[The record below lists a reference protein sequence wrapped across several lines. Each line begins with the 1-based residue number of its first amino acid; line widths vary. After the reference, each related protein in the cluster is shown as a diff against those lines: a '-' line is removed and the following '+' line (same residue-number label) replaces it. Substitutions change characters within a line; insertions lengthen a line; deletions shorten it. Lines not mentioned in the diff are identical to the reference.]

1 MALAPEHRERESR
14 WRIAIDDAR
23 QALRGAG
30 VWAHRILLAG
40 EWTWLRISVWSA
52 GSIALVLTAAVLWL
66 YFLDWNT
73 MRGPVSRYASMR
85 LGRTVR
91 IDGNLSVSLFSLTP
105 RVSASD
111 VTIANPGWAHTP
123 QAAVIPHLVFSF
135 RLLPLL
141 LTGDTVLPL
150 VQFDRPNIVVLRQ
163 SDGRIN
169 WDFGGG
175 HTGWNLPPINRFLVR
190 DGHIRIDDR
199 VRKLLFIGAVSSE
212 ETAGAG
218 QSAFSLIGDGSL
230 NGNKFAA
237 EVRGGPL
244 INVDETRPYHFAAK
258 IRSGATHVTADGS
271 VTHPFHLGQFTTVA
285 TLSGANLSDLYYLTG
300 LALPRTAA
308 YRITGMLTR
317 DGTLCRF
324 KQFSGVVGASDLHGD
339 LDVETASARPFIR
352 GAAASK
358 VLDFKDIGELF
369 GGKSD
374 AGAASGRLLPDV
386 PLHVER
392 LRQMDADVTYDAATI
407 RSQDFPLRGLHTH
420 IALKNSVLT
429 LNPLTFRFAYG
440 RLGGSLAIDAR
451 KPVPVSSIDA
461 RISDMQIAQFVS
473 NNAASGVL
481 EARAQLKGSG
491 NSVHKVASTANGA
504 ITFVVPQGRFNEKLA
519 EWTGINLFNALL
531 INSKSETGLRCAV
544 AHFDTLDGIMQSP
557 SFVFDTDDVRIEGK
571 GSINLRDETMQMT
584 VVGKP
589 KELRIGRLHAPIT
602 ITGPLAKPNIGINAT
617 PALVQGGIA
626 VVLGFLFPPAAIL
639 PFVDPGLAKDANCS
653 ALVTRDM
660 ALGAPAMRHA
670 GQH

>member
-1 MALAPEHRERESR
+1 MALAPEHNEGEAR
-14 WRIAIDDAR
+14 WKLALQDTR

-30 VWAHRILLAG
+30 LWAHRVLLAG
-40 EWTWLRISVWSA
+40 EWTWLRITIWSA
-52 GSIALVLTAAVLWL
+52 GLVFLVLTAAVLWL

-73 MRGPVSRYASMR
+73 MRGPVSRYASLR

-91 IDGNLSVSLFSLTP
+91 IEGDLDVHLFSLTP

-111 VTIANPGWAHTP
+111 VSVANPGWARTP
-123 QAAVIPHLVFSF
+123 QAASIPRLIFTF

-141 LTGDTVLPL
+141 LSGDTILPL
-150 VQFDRPNIVVLRQ
+150 VQFDRPNIAVLRRM
-163 SDGRIN
+163 DGRTN

-230 NGNKFAA
+230 NGNTFAA
-237 EVRGGPL
+237 EVHGGPL

-258 IRSGATHVTADGS
+258 IRSGATHVTADGAI
-271 VTHPFHLGQFTTVA
+271 THPFHLGQFTTVA

-300 LALPRTAA
+300 LALPHTAA
-308 YRITGMLTR
+308 YRITGTLTR
-317 DGTLCRF
+317 DGTLYQF
-324 KQFSGVVGASDLHGD
+324 KRFSGVIGASDLHGD
-339 LDVETASARPFIR
+339 LDIETAGARPFVH
-352 GAAASK
+352 GAAASR
-358 VLDFKDIGELF
+358 VLDFKDIGQLF
-369 GGKSD
+369 GGKSET
-374 AGAASGRLLPDV
+374 AAATGRLLPDV

-407 RSQDFPLRGLHTH
+407 RSQDFPLRGVHTH

-429 LNPLTFRFAYG
+429 LNPLTFQFAYG

-451 KPVPVSSIDA
+451 KAVPVSSVDA
-461 RISDMQIAQFVS
+461 RISNMQIAQFVS
-473 NNAASGVL
+473 GNAASGVL
-481 EARAQLKGSG
+481 EARARLEGTG
-491 NSVHKVASTANGA
+491 NSAHKVAATANGA

-519 EWTGINLFNALL
+519 EWTGINLFNALFS
-531 INSKSETGLRCAV
+531 NAKSETGLRCAV
-544 AHFDTLDGIMQSP
+544 AHFDTRDGVMQSP
-557 SFVFDTDDVRIEGK
+557 SFIFDTDNVRIEGK

-589 KELRIGRLHAPIT
+589 KEFRIGRLHAPIT
-602 ITGPLAKPNIGINAT
+602 ISGPLAKPNVGINAT
-617 PALVQGGIA
+617 PMLVQGGIA
-626 VVLGFLFPPAAIL
+626 VVLGFLFPPAAVL
-639 PFVDPGLAKDANCS
+639 PFVDPGLAEDANC
-653 ALVTRDM
+653 AGLVTRDM
-660 ALGAPAMRHA
+660 AAGAAHVRHPS
-670 GQH
+670 QH